1 MSYQEIQN
9 LLNKVWPDWK
19 PERRIGKGSFGTVYE
34 IRKVNGNMVDYAAL
48 KIISI
53 PEDGA
58 AIPMGKDKQ
67 TLTTYYEN
75 IADGMVQEYDI
86 MSRLKQSGC
95 ENVVACDSYVKVPNS
110 NGLGLK
116 LLIQMELLTDLNTYT
131 RRYGFSRQNVIRL
144 GIDIC
149 KALESCKAAHV
160 IHRDIKPAN
169 LFVSADGV
177 YKLGDFGVAKR
188 LEETGYAGSKQGTI
202 LYMAPEVYANQAYD
216 TRADIYSLGL
226 VMYQLING
234 GELPFDSGTFS
245 DQEQGEALRKRMR
258 GDKIPMPAEDGELG
272 KIVCCACEYN
282 YWDRYSTPGE
292 MRRALEKLLN
302 PDDDKMLLFP
312 VDIDNEIESE
322 IRIRFMSEEGK
333 VLKEDFYQSGQQ
345 VVPPQ
350 MVNEIEIEGIRYQFM
365 GWEPSVPEKAID
377 SMDCKAVYK
386 EVESENQE
394 NKVNKKRIVYALL
407 ILLLFVG
414 IGVFVLSKLNLLE
427 KSQNI
432 PESENIVEDI
442 KETDIDFQNKEEY
455 QEESETINVD
465 LNYAKDVA
473 KFFIVNITE
482 TSIDEKQYYIDLDKK
497 ELQTI
502 LEEAEIPIS
511 PTALQNV
518 FYDYI
523 KNVEVLGEYVSTGHD
538 ELKKYATA
546 TVYLT
551 EITFSHGSAKLTL
564 KFNKEGILTEASL
577 SAETNEQAEQ
587 MSDEKTIKNDWSD
600 WTVQLPEYVTDKD
613 YEIKQKKQYKQR
625 IREIMESEVSYLDG
639 WEVYDKKSIVVEG
652 QWSEWSEEEVIPDNN
667 TEVKK
672 QKMYKYRDIQK
683 TEASTDVLDGWNL
696 VGKKEEWGPY
706 GEWSAW
712 SFDKVSES
720 ESRQIKTRRV
730 SSYYY
735 FYCSRCG
742 RGARYPFHGYN
753 CELCGT
759 NSVRLESGTVE
770 WFETPWSNSTS
781 WGSGKY
787 YQYIDGGIWWNYADG
802 IGGDNITQYMYSDRN
817 KTVIYYFEKP
827 GKWSEWSETP
837 VQDSETREVKSTT
850 MYKFKRNEIKTIY
863 MLERFGKWSDF
874 TDAEISESENLQVE
888 SQIVYSYRKKN

>member
-1 MSYQEIQN
+1 MDYQEIQN
-9 LLNKVWPDWK
+9 LLNKVWPGWK
-19 PERRIGKGSFGTVYE
+19 PKRRIGKGSFGTVYE

-226 VMYQLING
+226 VMYQLMNR
-234 GELPFDSGTFS
+234 GELPFDTGTFS

-312 VDIDNEIESE
+312 VDINNEIESE
-322 IRIRFMSEEGK
+322 IRIRFMSDEGK
-333 VLKEDFYQSGQQ
+333 VFKEDVYQSGQQ
-345 VVPPQ
+345 VVPPK
-350 MVNEIEIEGIRYQFM
+350 MVSEIEVEGIRYQFM

-377 SMDCKAVYK
+377 SMECKAVYK

-394 NKVNKKRIVYALL
+394 GKVNKKRTVYAIL

-414 IGVFVLSKLNLLE
+414 IGFFVLNTPSLFK
-427 KSQNI
+427 KQRSI
-432 PESENIVEDI
+432 SE
-442 KETDIDFQNKEEY
+442 QNKVVANIEET
-455 QEESETINVD
+455 EEMSNNEPQWSEWVIKLPKNVKTD
-465 LNYAKDVA
+465 KYDIEEKLLYRSRELKTTSS
-473 KFFIVNITE
+473 TE
-482 TSIDEKQYYIDLDKK
+482 KNSMKGWELYDTFDSIGEWG
-497 ELQTI
+497 EWSNWSSN
-502 LEEAEIPIS
+502 EIS
-511 PTALQNV
+511 PDNTRE
-518 FYDYI
+518 
-523 KNVEVLGEYVSTGHD
+523 VET
-538 ELKKYATA
+538 
-546 TVYLT
+546 
-551 EITFSHGSAKLTL
+551 
-564 KFNKEGILTEASL
+564 
-577 SAETNEQAEQ
+577 
-587 MSDEKTIKNDWSD
+587 
-600 WTVQLPEYVTDKD
+600 
-613 YEIKQKKQYKQR
+613 KKQYR
-625 IREIMESEVSYLDG
+625 YRNLETTVSEEDYLDG
-639 WEVYDKKSIVVEG
+639 WELNDITYSTDG
-652 QWSEWSEEEVIPDNN
+652 WGAWSSWAP
-667 TEVKK
+667 TEVSSSDTRDV
-672 QKMYKYRDIQK
+672 QSKMEYRRREIKSNSGYSSWGSWSSWQDS
-683 TEASTDVLDGWNL
+683 AVSGNDLTDV
-696 VGKKEEWGPY
+696 
-706 GEWSAW
+706 
-712 SFDKVSES
+712 
-720 ESRQIKTRRV
+720 QTRTLYP
-730 SSYYY
+730 YYY
-735 FYCSRCG
+735 YYCPTCG
-742 RGARYPFHGYN
+742 RGTRWYTYGGTHD
-753 CELCGT
+753 CGAKLKSDSLT
-759 NSVRLESGTVE
+759 IE
-770 WFETPWSNSTS
+770 WFENPWSNSQAYAPY
-781 WGSGKY
+781 GSFTGSY
-787 YQYIDGGIWWNYADG
+787 AQEINGATWWNYDKASPKTQYRYRTRTTEQSTSYGSWSDWSDEEYSNNSNWEIQTRYVYRYRDASNTPVYHFVRWG
-802 IGGDNITQYMYSDRN
+802 SWSDWSDSVISGTKEREVEEITQYRYREQIT
-817 KTVIYYFEKP
+817 KTIYYFR
-827 GKWSEWSETP
+827 KWSEWSEYTDKKL
-837 VQDSETREVKSTT
+837 VE
-850 MYKFKRNEIKTIY
+850 
-863 MLERFGKWSDF
+863 SD
-874 TDAEISESENLQVE
+874 TLQVE
-888 SQIVYSYRKKN
+888 GTIHYRYRLK